1 MVKTGFGNIVLNKKD
16 GLLYAI
22 PRKQYTRTTPIKTGF
37 KIERSLKR
45 EKSAIIK
52 LTNFGYS
59 INQLAA
65 AFTRSTSFIH
75 ETIQIAIKRRIARF
89 VDKRKLPSNTRL
101 RLSALRCSNLQRWIK
116 LWMPFVKGEVEKP
129 P

>member
-1 MVKTGFGNIVLNKKD
+1 MVKTGLGNLVRNNKD

-22 PRKQYTRTTPIKTGF
+22 PRKQYTRTHKPVKGF
-37 KIERSLKR
+37 KIRDVLRR
-45 EKSAIIK
+45 EKCTIIK

-65 AFTRSTSFIH
+65 AFTRSSSFIH
-75 ETIQIAIKRRIARF
+75 KTVRTAIQRRIARF
-89 VDKRKLPSNTRL
+89 VDKRKLPSQARL
-101 RLSALRCSNLQRWIK
+101 RLSSLRRSNLTKWLK